1 MTLTW
6 IFVLLYWKATCPKP
20 VHSFQNMITTI
31 LYAAIQLIPFELGL
45 RFYTDY
51 LEGNRY
57 FKVTQPEQ
65 NLQRA
70 ASQFQLCESIMAQE
84 SAIKIL
90 IKQLRIQCTI

>member
-1 MTLTW
+1 M
-6 IFVLLYWKATCPKP
+6 FFSDYDY
-20 VHSFQNMITTI
+20 HY

-57 FKVTQPEQ
+57 FKVTEPEQ

-70 ASQFQLCESIMAQE
+70 ADQFQLCESIMAQE
-84 SAIKIL
+84 SAIKTL
-90 IKQLRIQCTI
+90 IEQLKNQWTI

>member
-1 MTLTW
+1 
-6 IFVLLYWKATCPKP
+6 
-20 VHSFQNMITTI
+20 

-57 FKVTQPEQ
+57 FKVTDPAQ

-70 ASQFQLCESIMAQE
+70 TDQFQLCESIMAQE
-84 SAIKIL
+84 TAIKTL
-90 IKQLRIQCTI
+90 IAQLRIRE